1 MSAEKT
7 GQVTAP
13 SMAARILIGP
23 VIVYRRLIS
32 PLIPPRCRFE
42 PSCSTYALEA
52 LRTHGA
58 VRGTWLS
65 VRRIARCH
73 PFNPGG
79 YDPVP
84 ARSQGVTR

>member
-1 MSAEKT
+1 VSAVKSDKRGPT
-7 GQVTAP
+7 P
-13 SMAARILIGP
+13 AARVLMAPIL
-23 VIVYRRLIS
+23 VYRRLIS
-32 PLIPPRCRFE
+32 PLIPPRCRFA
-42 PSCSTYALEA
+42 PSCSAYALEA

-58 VRGTWLS
+58 LRGTWLS